1 MYIFRS
7 IFMIICFALIAFTV
21 PFNGYAQET
30 GEIAAATDI
39 VSVTDIPAD
48 NGYINAWESFSY
60 PLDLFR
66 VKPYDAGD
74 SINGGTGGIN
84 ITDVN
89 GEGGWTSAW
98 ILEATSYKAELSET
112 QVDTG
117 RIMHQDS
124 TFFPG
129 SFSLQIRTPAINGPK
144 RSFTNITKGDL
155 WISFIYQDTGPVED
169 HDSGMFIL
177 DREGNKL
184 FLVGKPRN
192 AAGLGVSH
200 LAEDTADLVAA
211 ATYSDPHHLMVRI
224 VLNDQPGESDDI
236 YMWIDP
242 DEDDRINTFDAG
254 GKDLFDAESIGGV
267 MLSRR
272 QDAGSAFFDDINIG
286 KIASLPPE
294 GTVRVDLGFDPAS
307 TVRNDA
313 NVVLHDVISVD
324 SFTDG
329 YTGEG
334 YGHNA
339 DQDHFMVV
347 RGYIYYSDM
356 GESKV
361 ARGIPVDRLSGLSGF
376 SIAPFNNSLQ
386 DIDPFS
392 GVKNALRFHPE
403 SGTASQ
409 VNLEVPVNSYGQC
422 RILTS
427 GDGYGELPVV
437 FEYQDGSTQE
447 AVFRSPDWLD
457 DAQDDGHGG
466 VIPADIN
473 QINNGM
479 NRLDSYSF
487 FEGSDMITGE
497 NPELDD
503 VSFFTE
509 RVSLDL
515 SKTLTSIKL
524 GPSNGSVVNVYSMLL
539 DMADD
544 ITPVVDWMMY

>member
-1 MYIFRS
+1 MYLFRS
-7 IFMIICFALIAFTV
+7 IFMIICFTLIAF
-21 PFNGYAQET
+21 PFTGYAQET
-30 GEIAAATDI
+30 GEIPAATDVI
-39 VSVTDIPAD
+39 SATVAPVE
-48 NGYINAWESFSY
+48 NGFINAWESFTY
-60 PLDLFR
+60 PLDVYLT
-66 VKPYDAGD
+66 KPNAAGD
-74 SINGGTGGIN
+74 SINGGSGGIN

-89 GEGGWTSAW
+89 GAGGWTSTW
-98 ILEATSYKAELSET
+98 ILAATSYHAELSET
-112 QVDTG
+112 QVDTE

-124 TFFPG
+124 LYFPG

-144 RSFTNITKGDL
+144 RSMPIITKGDL

-177 DREGNKL
+177 DRAGTKL
-184 FLVGKPRN
+184 LLVGKPRN

-200 LAEDTADLVAA
+200 LADEAADMVVE
-211 ATYSDPHHLMVRI
+211 ATYSDPHHLMIRI
-224 VLNDQPGESDDI
+224 VLNDQPGESDDV
-236 YMWIDP
+236 YLWIDP
-242 DEDDRINTFDAG
+242 DEDDRQNTYDVG

-272 QDAGSAFFDDINIG
+272 KDAGSGFFDDISINT
-286 KIASLPPE
+286 IASLPPE
-294 GTVRVDLGFDPAS
+294 GTVRVDLGFDPES
-307 TVRNDA
+307 TVRDDA
-313 NVVLHDVISVD
+313 NIVLHDVISID

-339 DQDHFMVV
+339 EQDHFMVV
-347 RGYIYYSDM
+347 RGYIYYTDL
-356 GESKV
+356 GESKI
-361 ARGIPVDRLSGLSGF
+361 ARGIPMDRLSGLAGF
-376 SIAPFNNSLQ
+376 SIAPFNDSLQ
-386 DIDPFS
+386 DSDPLS

-403 SGTASQ
+403 SGTNSQ
-409 VNLEVPVNSYGQC
+409 VNLEVPVDSYGQC

-437 FEYQDGSTQE
+437 FEYQDGSIQE

-457 DAQDDGHGG
+457 DAVDDGNGG
-466 VIPADIN
+466 VIPAEIN

-479 NRLDSYSF
+479 NRLDAYAF
-487 FEGSDMITGE
+487 FEGSDLISRA

-503 VSFFTE
+503 ASFFSE

-515 SKTLTSIKL
+515 AKTLTAIKL
-524 GPSNGSVVNVYSMLL
+524 GPSNSSVINVYSLLL
-539 DMADD
+539 DMSDD